1 MFESQQLQHFG
12 TAYSEI
18 KFWLPLI
25 TIITVFYKAKT
36 AVSGW
41 ADTLLN
47 NHLHGIEQAT
57 VSTVTETKE
66 TNVLLRDS
74 SGKLDMI
81 QNTLADHQ
89 AKNLQVW
96 QGVVESLTI
105 LKERS
110 HPARRVTSRRKG
122 RNG

>member
-47 NHLHGIEQAT
+47 NHLSGIEKAT

-66 TNVLLRDS
+66 TNVLLRDH
-74 SGKLDMI
+74 SGKLDMV
-81 QNTLADHQ
+81 QSTLTEQHMKQ
-89 AKNLQVW
+89 LQVW
-96 QGVVESLTI
+96 DGVVKTLAI
-105 LKERS
+105 LEDRTKS
-110 HPARRVTSRRKG
+110 SRRATPK
-122 RNG
+122 RKR

>member
-57 VSTVTETKE
+57 ASTVTETKE

-89 AKNLQVW
+89 TKNLQVW
-96 QGVVESLTI
+96 QGVVESLVV
-105 LKERS
+105 LKERTRAS
-110 HPARRVTSRRKG
+110 RRTPKRKG

>member
-89 AKNLQVW
+89 EKNLQVW

-110 HPARRVTSRRKG
+110 HPARRSTSKRK
-122 RNG
+122 R

>member
-1 MFESQQLQHFG
+1 MFDSQQIQHFG

-96 QGVVESLTI
+96 QGVVNSLSVLEDRTRG
-105 LKERS
+105 KSSTPR
-110 HPARRVTSRRKG
+110 RRK
-122 RNG
+122 R